1 MPVENSFDAIVVGSG
16 ITGGWAAK
24 ELTEKGLKVLMI
36 ERGRMVEHQTDYT
49 TETLA
54 PWELP
59 FQGFGDP
66 RKRDSDYPIQNSSGF
81 VDEWNHHFFVN
92 DRENPYQT
100 PEDRPFTW
108 VRGYQLGGKS
118 LIWGRQC
125 YRWSDHDFEA
135 NLRDGHGVDWPIRYA
150 DLASWYDK
158 VEDFAGISGSAEGL
172 PQIPDGRFQPP
183 MQLNHVEKAFKAK
196 LEADFP
202 GRKLIIGRTANMTE
216 DKEGRSRCQY
226 RNICSRGCSYGAYF
240 STQSATLP
248 AARKTGNL
256 TLLTDSRVVAIDY
269 DPVQRR
275 ATGVRVHNAVTGS
288 RETYKARI
296 IFVCAGA
303 LNSLHLLLLSRSES
317 FPDGLGNSSGALGHG
332 VMDHATAFVAGPV
345 AGYLDHTYYGFR
357 PTGFYVPRF
366 RNFTEPGDGLLRGY
380 GMQGSA
386 SRKNWKSGV
395 MRPGVGAAFKDS
407 LRRPGGWQIVMV
419 SFAECLPRDVNHVA
433 LDAANLD
440 PLGLPQLRIDVAWS
454 DNEIALIRDAVEE
467 SARMMTAFGVRVNIR
482 VEEPM
487 RPGRAIHE
495 MGGAR
500 MGRDPGTSVLNKH
513 NQLHDVANVFVT
525 DGAAMSSSACQNP
538 SLTYMAL
545 TARACASAVSM
556 LQEHQL

>member
-66 RKRDSDYPIQNSSGF
+66 RKRDRDYPIQNSSGF

-150 DLASWYDK
+150 DLACWYDK
-158 VEDFAGISGSAEGL
+158 VEDFAGISGSLEGL
-172 PQIPDGRFQPP
+172 PQIPDGKFQPP

-269 DPVQRR
+269 DPVT
-275 ATGVRVHNAVTGS
+275 A
-288 RETYKARI
+288 ARD
-296 IFVCAGA
+296 GRPRPQYGHA
-303 LNSLHLLLLSRSES
+303 L
-317 FPDGLGNSSGALGHG
+317 PAK
-332 VMDHATAFVAGPV
+332 PIK
-345 AGYLDHTYYGFR
+345 
-357 PTGFYVPRF
+357 P
-366 RNFTEPGDGLLRGY
+366 
-380 GMQGSA
+380 A
-386 SRKNWKSGV
+386 S
-395 MRPGVGAAFKDS
+395 
-407 LRRPGGWQIVMV
+407 
-419 SFAECLPRDVNHVA
+419 
-433 LDAANLD
+433 
-440 PLGLPQLRIDVAWS
+440 
-454 DNEIALIRDAVEE
+454 
-467 SARMMTAFGVRVNIR
+467 
-482 VEEPM
+482 
-487 RPGRAIHE
+487 
-495 MGGAR
+495 
-500 MGRDPGTSVLNKH
+500 
-513 NQLHDVANVFVT
+513 
-525 DGAAMSSSACQNP
+525 SSSA
-538 SLTYMAL
+538 
-545 TARACASAVSM
+545 RGR
-556 LQEHQL
+556 